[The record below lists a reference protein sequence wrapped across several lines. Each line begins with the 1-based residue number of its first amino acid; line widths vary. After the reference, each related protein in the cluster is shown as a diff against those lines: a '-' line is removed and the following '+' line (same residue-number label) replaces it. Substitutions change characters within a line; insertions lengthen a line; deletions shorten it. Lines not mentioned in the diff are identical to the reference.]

1 MDTREKC
8 LDTDILIDN
17 LRGIDHTINE
27 IKRIEEKGDI
37 LSTTTINAFELI
49 YGAYKTKEIQRNL
62 QAIDTLLTRL
72 VIHSFNEKAAATA
85 AEIVANLEKEG
96 NTIDFRDAFIAAT
109 AITNKATLYTRNTK
123 HFNRVPKLK
132 LHQPS
137 T

>member
-1 MDTREKC
+1 METREKC

-27 IKRIEEKGDI
+27 IKRIEENGDT
-37 LSTTTINAFELI
+37 LSTTTINIFELT

-62 QAIDTLLTRL
+62 QATDTLVNRL
-72 VIHSFNEKAAATA
+72 KIHSFNEKAAATA

-109 AITNKATLYTRNTK
+109 AITNNATLYTRNTK

-132 LHQPS
+132 LHKPL
-137 T
+137 